1 MNYHRGKDI
10 LPMGKNFRETLN
22 EQLQN
27 SEFKAE
33 WEALKT
39 ERHIMRASIEGYDE
53 HFPAAEHREDQ
64 KDLFL

>member
-1 MNYHRGKDI
+1 
-10 LPMGKNFRETLN
+10 MGKNFRETLN

-39 ERHIMRASIEGYDE
+39 ERQIMRASIEGYDE
-53 HFPAAEHREDQ
+53 HFPAAEHREEQ
-64 KDLFL
+64 KDLFA

>member
-10 LPMGKNFRETLN
+10 LPMGKNFRDTLN

-39 ERHIMRASIEGYDE
+39 ERQIMRASIEDGHSPVAE
-53 HFPAAEHREDQ
+53 RRAEQKERFPE
-64 KDLFL
+64 

>member
-1 MNYHRGKDI
+1 
-10 LPMGKNFRETLN
+10 MGKNFRETLN

-39 ERHIMRASIEGYDE
+39 ERHIMRASIEAGHSPVAE
-53 HFPAAEHREDQ
+53 RLAEQKERFPE
-64 KDLFL
+64 

>member
-1 MNYHRGKDI
+1 
-10 LPMGKNFRETLN
+10 MGKNSRETLN

-39 ERHIMRASIEGYDE
+39 ERHITLCGQALKLGI
-53 HFPAAEHREDQ
+53 
-64 KDLFL
+64 LL

>member
-1 MNYHRGKDI
+1 
-10 LPMGKNFRETLN
+10 MGKNFRETLN

-39 ERHIMRASIEGYDE
+39 ERQIMRASIEGYDE
-53 HFPAAEHREDQ
+53 HFPAAEHREEQ
-64 KDLFL
+64 KDLFP